1 MDKTASTLSGRHHP
15 TAVLPSP
22 RLVRSRSGSG
32 PAAAITTPERSSH
45 RFSSSERFTIT
56 SVQRSKSTSRTR
68 ATNNEGN
75 NINLNS
81 TLTTS
86 ILSNP
91 THNRVH
97 EKKGRDDGYGKLMQR
112 GVSPDINN
120 VGASK
125 RTTSTIKSPS
135 AWALSPGRWSL
146 NSSVWP
152 QPPAKANDGGNNN
165 SSSSVGG
172 RVIKV
177 LKYLKQRKVSSVQEE
192 EYYRFRILH
201 NRLLQ
206 LRFIN
211 ARAEVVRANVKNIA
225 EVCSF
230 YLFFFFLSS
239 KWTYSTT
246 QMERVTMENDYCA
259 SQFSQHWLSVYK
271 V

>member
-1 MDKTASTLSGRHHP
+1 
-15 TAVLPSP
+15 
-22 RLVRSRSGSG
+22 
-32 PAAAITTPERSSH
+32 
-45 RFSSSERFTIT
+45 
-56 SVQRSKSTSRTR
+56 
-68 ATNNEGN
+68 
-75 NINLNS
+75 
-81 TLTTS
+81 
-86 ILSNP
+86 
-91 THNRVH
+91 
-97 EKKGRDDGYGKLMQR
+97 MQR

-211 ARAEVVRANVKNIA
+211 ARAEVVRSNVKNIA

-230 YLFFFFLSS
+230 YLFLLLVVGLISS
-239 KWTYSTT
+239 HIST
-246 QMERVTMENDYCA
+246 
-259 SQFSQHWLSVYK
+259 
-271 V
+271 